1 MCYAF
6 GLPHSTEELWVI
18 HRLKRNN
25 DERARRHPGYP
36 IRWKSST
43 VLQIPAFVQLVRFRH
58 SPSACLDGNDHR
70 DSQWLQRGPLPE
82 GIFPEPVPELVPVP
96 APRCW
101 ELSQSFWAADS
112 AVLSA
117 VPGLMC
123 AQSFGRGIVALGRS
137 GVVLSFFIPDSG
149 EAAGAG
155 TIVDT
160 ASTHTQHAT

>member
-1 MCYAF
+1 M
-6 GLPHSTEELWVI
+6 I
-18 HRLKRNN
+18 HPPKRNN
-25 DERARRHPGYP
+25 DERAHRHPGYR

-43 VLQIPAFVQLVRFRH
+43 VLEIPGFAQLVRLRH
-58 SPSACLDGNDHR
+58 SPSVCLDRNDHR
-70 DSQWLQRGPLPE
+70 DSQSLQRGPLPE

-96 APRCW
+96 PPRCW

-137 GVVLSFFIPDSG
+137 GVVLSFFIWPDSG

-155 TIVDT
+155 TVDDT
-160 ASTHTQHAT
+160 ASTDTQHAT